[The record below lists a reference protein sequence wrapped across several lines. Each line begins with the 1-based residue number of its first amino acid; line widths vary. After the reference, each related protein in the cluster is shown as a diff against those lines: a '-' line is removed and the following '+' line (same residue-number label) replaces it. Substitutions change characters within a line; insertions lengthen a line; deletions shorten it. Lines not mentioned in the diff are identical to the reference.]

1 MLWVQPQEEKKKQE
15 NEKHAGDLVSF
26 WWSFTNVQDQIG
38 TQREVL
44 GSVSCEKCPHPL
56 VPLIIHKSGQKTSF
70 CTGQVLHRPSH
81 SELYLLIHGPPKRPP
96 GTKRDHVQ
104 GRRAPPFAAGSWHFT
119 CILSNPHEQ
128 PCKRNL
134 VILIIQMR
142 KLRTAELKWLPQ
154 GRSRLVNGRALS
166 DPTLPFPT
174 TPSPLPA
181 LFPVPGSSTGPPT
194 W

>member
-1 MLWVQPQEEKKKQE
+1 MVFYKRTGSNRHPKRSPW
-15 NEKHAGDLVSF
+15 VSF
-26 WWSFTNVQDQIG
+26 L
-38 TQREVL
+38 REVPPPT
-44 GSVSCEKCPHPL
+44 CA
-56 VPLIIHKSGQKTSF
+56 IYYTQKRAEDKL
-70 CTGQVLHRPSH
+70 LHRPSH

-119 CILSNPHEQ
+119 CVLSNPHEQ
-128 PCKRNL
+128 PCKRNT